1 MNILKKNGKIF
12 VMKKLSQNQALEL
25 AFNTLQKNG
34 ASKENALPLAIG
46 IIDAENQ
53 GIKSHGF
60 HYLPIYC
67 LHLKCGKVKGSA
79 NPVLNTIS
87 NVSFKVNADNGFAHR
102 AISLGMEKLVPSAR
116 ENGISSLAITNSY
129 NCGVLGYHTK
139 NIAKEKLLGIGFTN
153 APASIAPFGGIKPV
167 VGTNPISIAIYH
179 KGDIKIIIDQSASVV
194 AKSEISVRAKSGEK
208 IPEGWAFGPDGKS
221 TKDANIALKG
231 TMAPAGGYKGFGM
244 GLFVEIMSACLTGSN
259 LGIEASSFAN
269 DKGDPP
275 GTGQFFIA
283 INPEK
288 FSDNFE
294 KKIEKVV
301 QSIKNQENARV
312 PGSKRIKN
320 YQMNIN
326 SEINIKEELYNKI
339 INLNK

>member
-1 MNILKKNGKIF
+1 
-12 VMKKLSQNQALEL
+12 MKKLSQKEALEL
-25 AFNTLQKNG
+25 AINTLQKNG
-34 ASKENALPLAIG
+34 ALKENALPLALG

-67 LHLKCGKVKGSA
+67 LHLKCEKVKGSA
-79 NPVLNTIS
+79 SPKLNAIS
-87 NVSFKVNADNGFAHR
+87 NVAFKVNADNGFAHR
-102 AISLGMEKLVPSAR
+102 AISLGMEKLIPSAK
-116 ENGISSLAITNSY
+116 ENGISSLAIANSY

-139 NIAKEKLLGIGFTN
+139 NIAKEKLIAIGCTN
-153 APASIAPFGGIKPV
+153 APASIAPLGGIKPV
-167 VGTNPISIAIYH
+167 VGTNPISMAIYN
-179 KGDIKIIIDQSASVV
+179 KGDVKIIIDQSASVV

-208 IPEGWAFGPDGKS
+208 IPEGWAFGPDGK
-221 TKDANIALKG
+221 TTTDASIALKG

-244 GLFVEIMSACLTGSN
+244 GLFVEIMAACLTGSN

-294 KKIEKVV
+294 KKIEKIV
-301 QSIKNQENARV
+301 QSIKSQENARV

-320 YQMNIN
+320 YKKNIN
-326 SEINIKEELYNKI
+326 NEVNINDELYNKI
-339 INLNK
+339 ISLNK